1 MIYRVVL
8 HRNVLKSLKHA
19 PDNIKVKFY
28 DLVEELKFNP
38 VPLERFDI
46 KKLKGR
52 RNTFRVRLGKYR
64 VTYELEK
71 DELLILVIK
80 FGKRENVYG

>member
-1 MIYRVVL
+1 MTYRVIL
-8 HRNVLKSLKHA
+8 HRSVLKSLKHA
-19 PDNIKVKFY
+19 PDNMKVKFY

-38 VPLERFDI
+38 VPSERFDI

-52 RNTFRVRLGKYR
+52 RNMFRVRLGEYR
-64 VTYELEK
+64 VIYELEK
-71 DELLILVIK
+71 GELLILIIK

>member
-19 PDNIKVKFY
+19 PDSIKLKFY

-38 VPLERFDI
+38 VPSERFDI

-52 RNTFRVRLGKYR
+52 GNTFRVRLGEYR
-64 VTYELEK
+64 VIYELEK

-80 FGKRENVYG
+80 FGKRENVYE